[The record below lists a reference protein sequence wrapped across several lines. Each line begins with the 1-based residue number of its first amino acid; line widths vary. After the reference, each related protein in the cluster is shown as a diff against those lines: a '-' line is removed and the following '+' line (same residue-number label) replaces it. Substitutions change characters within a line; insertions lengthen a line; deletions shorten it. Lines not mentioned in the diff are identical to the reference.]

1 MIANL
6 AWKSFRNRK
15 LTLSLAIL
23 SLALSIALL
32 LAIDTL
38 RVQARQSFIN
48 SLSGTD
54 LIVGARTSSINL
66 LLSTAFQI
74 GSISK
79 GIEWHSYRQLSQDPR
94 VDWSIPLAFG
104 DSHKGLPVIG
114 TTDSFVEHFLYGNKQ
129 PLRLQHGAWF
139 HEHDEVVIGA
149 EVSRRFGYQ
158 VGQQLILS
166 HGSGESFLHHDRHA
180 QTISGILAPTG
191 TPVDRSLFVS
201 LEAIDEI
208 HQQQDSAAHGH
219 DPFAR
224 PVRKTTKRP
233 STGRHQDEHEEHKA
247 HVQNNE
253 ADHDEH
259 DSHDA
264 HENDNT
270 HINEPGHDP
279 HESHFDS
286 DHRPISAFYLGLKQ
300 RSQALAVQRRI
311 NTSELEP
318 LSAVMPGVA
327 LLELWQLVSVA
338 ENVLLLVSALVL
350 LVSLAGML
358 IILLNSLQQRRR
370 EMAVLRAIGAR
381 PLHILGLMLGEAL
394 LMLVLGLLLGLCLL
408 YASLSLAQPWLL
420 SQWGFDLQLQ
430 WLQAKQ
436 LGWLVGIVTIGLL
449 VSLLPAIQIYRH
461 TLADGLSIRT

>member
-1 MIANL
+1 MIVNL

-15 LTLSLAIL
+15 LTLSLGIL

-38 RVQARQSFIN
+38 RVQARQSFVS

-66 LLSTAFQI
+66 LLSTVFQV
-74 GSISK
+74 GSIST
-79 GIEWHSYRQLSQDPR
+79 GIEWASYQQISRDPR
-94 VDWSIPLAFG
+94 VRWSIPLSFG
-104 DSHKGLPVIG
+104 DSHKGLPAIG
-114 TTDSFVEHFLYGNKQ
+114 TTDSFFEYFHYGNKQ
-129 PLRLQHGAWF
+129 PLRMQSGDWF
-139 HEHDEVVIGA
+139 KEHDQVVIGA

-158 VGQQLILS
+158 IGQQLILS
-166 HGSGESFLHHDRHA
+166 HGSGKSFLHHDRNA

-201 LEAIDEI
+201 LEAIDNI

-219 DPFAR
+219 DPFAWA
-224 PVRKTTKRP
+224 RKMTKRSLTDP
-233 STGRHQDEHEEHKA
+233 
-247 HVQNNE
+247 
-253 ADHDEH
+253 HDEGH
-259 DSHDA
+259 AQHDA
-264 HENDNT
+264 PKAEPEPDGPHENHLDR
-270 HINEPGHDP
+270 G
-279 HESHFDS
+279 
-286 DHRPISAFYLGLKQ
+286 HRPISAFFLGLKQ
-300 RSQALAVQRRI
+300 RSQAFAVQRAI
-311 NTSELEP
+311 NTSELES
-318 LSAVMPGVA
+318 LSAVMPGIT

-381 PLHILGLMLGEAL
+381 PLHIFGLMLAEAL
-394 LMLVLGLLLGLCLL
+394 LMLLLGLLLGLGLL
-408 YASLSLAQPWLL
+408 YAGLGLAQPWLL

-430 WLQAKQ
+430 WLQAEQ
-436 LGWLVGIVTIGLL
+436 LGWIAAIVTIGLL
-449 VSLLPAIQIYRH
+449 VSLLPAIQVYRN

>member
-15 LTLSLAIL
+15 LTLSLGIL

-38 RVQARQSFIN
+38 RVQARQSFVS

-66 LLSTAFQI
+66 LLSTVFQV
-74 GSISK
+74 GSIST
-79 GIEWHSYRQLSQDPR
+79 GIEWASYQKISRDPR
-94 VDWSIPLAFG
+94 VRWSIPLSFG
-104 DSHKGLPVIG
+104 DSHKGLPAIG
-114 TTDSFVEHFLYGNKQ
+114 TTDSFFEHFHYGNKQ
-129 PLRLQHGAWF
+129 PLRMQSGDWF
-139 HEHDEVVIGA
+139 HEHDQVVIGA

-158 VGQQLILS
+158 IGQQLILS
-166 HGSGESFLHHDRHA
+166 HGSGKSFLHHDSNA

-201 LEAIDEI
+201 LEAIDDI

-219 DPFAR
+219 DPFALA
-224 PVRKTTKRP
+224 RKTTQRP
-233 STGRHQDEHEEHKA
+233 LLDPHDGEHEDRDSSETEPEHEHEHEHEPKPDL
-247 HVQNNE
+247 HGN
-253 ADHDEH
+253 HLDE
-259 DSHDA
+259 
-264 HENDNT
+264 
-270 HINEPGHDP
+270 
-279 HESHFDS
+279 

-300 RSQALAVQRRI
+300 RSQAFAVQRMI
-311 NTSELEP
+311 NTSELES
-318 LSAVMPGVA
+318 LSAVMPGIT

-381 PLHILGLMLGEAL
+381 PLHIFGLMFAEAL
-394 LMLVLGLLLGLCLL
+394 LMLLLGLLLGLGLL
-408 YASLSLAQPWLL
+408 YAGLGLAQPWLL

-430 WLQAKQ
+430 WLNAEQ
-436 LGWLVGIVTIGLL
+436 LGWIAGIMTIGLL
-449 VSLLPAIQIYRH
+449 VSLLPAIQVYRN

>member
-66 LLSTAFQI
+66 LLSTVFQV

-79 GIEWHSYRQLSQDPR
+79 GIEWHSYQQLIQDPR
-94 VDWSIPLAFG
+94 VSWSIPLSFG

-114 TTDSFVEHFLYGNKQ
+114 TTDNFFEHFHYGNKQ
-129 PLRLQHGAWF
+129 PLRLQSGDWF
-139 HEHDEVVIGA
+139 HGRDQVVIGA

-158 VGQQLILS
+158 LGQQLILS

-201 LEAIDEI
+201 LEAIDDI
-208 HQQQDSAAHGH
+208 HQQLDSAAHGY

-224 PVRKTTKRP
+224 PVRKAAKRP
-233 STGRHQDEHEEHKA
+233 SVDHHDDEHEEQDMHGKDK
-247 HVQNNE
+247 E
-253 ADHDEH
+253 ADRDAHDIHEPHETESEH
-259 DSHDA
+259 DLHAD
-264 HENDNT
+264 
-270 HINEPGHDP
+270 
-279 HESHFDS
+279 HFDS
-286 DHRPISAFYLGLKQ
+286 DHRPISGFYLGLKQ
-300 RSQALAVQRRI
+300 RSHALAMQRVI

-327 LLELWQLVSVA
+327 LLELWQLVAVA
-338 ENVLLLVSALVL
+338 ENALLLVSALVL

-381 PLHILGLMLGEAL
+381 PLHIFSLMLGEAL
-394 LMLVLGLLLGLCLL
+394 LMLLLGLLLGLGLL
-408 YASLSLAQPWLL
+408 YAGLGLAQPWLL
-420 SQWGFDLQLQ
+420 NQWGVDLQLQ
-430 WLQAKQ
+430 WLQTEQ
-436 LGWLVGIVTIGLL
+436 LGWIAGIVTTGLL
-449 VSLLPAIQIYRH
+449 VSLFPALQIYRY